1 LKEPELGNTAKSQIE
16 NWSSTVTNPP
26 AKYSEEDPFSA
37 FEQVAH
43 QESSSTVLKYNKDE
57 WTAND
62 MPMDGNILTA
72 NMIDLCHGWRKWVD
86 KKIVA
91 TDIGFIRNKFVPKQR
106 NELDDH
112 DETKWS
118 VDRDGKPQDP
128 WSWGYYLQLMDE
140 EGSTFVWTA
149 SSAGARG
156 AIGDLAKKYAK
167 KRVNPIVKLSSS
179 SYRHPQY
186 GKVFVPVLEVEGWEE
201 AAPPPLASGPASPLL
216 PPTKEQPALAERIDD
231 EIPF

>member
-1 LKEPELGNTAKSQIE
+1 
-16 NWSSTVTNPP
+16 VTNLP
-26 AKYSEEDPFSA
+26 AKYSEGDPFSA

-43 QESSSTVLKYNKDE
+43 QESGGAVLKYSKGE

-62 MPMDGNILTA
+62 TVMDGDALTA

-91 TDIGFIRNKFVPKQR
+91 TDIGFVRSKFVPKQR

-112 DETKWS
+112 DETKWT
-118 VDRDGKPQDP
+118 VDLDGKPQDP
-128 WSWGYYLQLMDE
+128 WSLGYYMQLKDE
-140 EGSTFVWTA
+140 DGSTFVWTA

-179 SYRHPQY
+179 SYRHAQY
-186 GKVFVPVLEVEGWEE
+186 GKVLVPVLEAIGWETPE
-201 AAPPPLASGPASPLL
+201 SPPLPTVPAPSSP
-216 PPTKEQPALAERIDD
+216 KPALAALAGAIGEEIDD
-231 EIPF
+231 SIPF